1 MQSVFLDFGIVSILL
16 VAAHLIR
23 ASFGI
28 LQRLY
33 IPSPIIA
40 GVLGLLLSPQVTN
53 RLQIRSPFA
62 VDGDGQLLLSGY
74 PNFLVALLFGS
85 LFLGA
90 RPKDPS
96 PRAVGRRAAD
106 TFFYNLASQF
116 GQYGLALL
124 IGLLVLQPL
133 FPGIN
138 QAFALMLPG
147 GFAGGHGT
155 VTAISTGLEKAW
167 PEVKSVGY
175 TFATIGLL
183 SAVIGGMALVNI
195 ATRRG
200 WTRLTKSAQ
209 ELPAGVQRG
218 FLDGEER
225 QNLGQE
231 TVSPIALDPLGW
243 HIALLLAVVTLAFV
257 LQSTVKAIVPADRG
271 IPDLPLFAVAVLVGG
286 AVQQLLNL
294 AGLGRFVDRR
304 VVGRLG
310 STASDYLVVCGMASI
325 KLYVVHKYA
334 VPIVLMSIFG
344 VVFSMAI
351 LWYVGRRIYH
361 NFWFERSIFVYG
373 WNTGVVATAI
383 ILLRV
388 VDPRLQTRTLE
399 DYGISYVLV
408 VPLEIALLVL
418 LPWLVGQGI
427 ILLPAIVLVLAA
439 IGCVL
444 LSRLTVGWFNGAP
457 DALRDGEAVVIAEQI
472 SGHSNIELDQR

>member
-1 MQSVFLDFGIVSILL
+1 
-16 VAAHLIR
+16 
-23 ASFGI
+23 
-28 LQRLY
+28 
-33 IPSPIIA
+33 
-40 GVLGLLLSPQVTN
+40 
-53 RLQIRSPFA
+53 
-62 VDGDGQLLLSGY
+62 
-74 PNFLVALLFGS
+74 
-85 LFLGA
+85 
-90 RPKDPS
+90 
-96 PRAVGRRAAD
+96 
-106 TFFYNLASQF
+106 
-116 GQYGLALL
+116 
-124 IGLLVLQPL
+124 
-133 FPGIN
+133 
-138 QAFALMLPG
+138 
-147 GFAGGHGT
+147 
-155 VTAISTGLEKAW
+155 
-167 PEVKSVGY
+167 
-175 TFATIGLL
+175 
-183 SAVIGGMALVNI
+183 VNI

-218 FLDGEER
+218 FLDGDER
-225 QNLGQE
+225 QMLGQE

-243 HIALLLAVVTLAFV
+243 HIALLLTVVALAFV
-257 LQSTVKAIVPADRG
+257 LQSAVKALVPADRG

-334 VPIVLMSIFG
+334 LPIVIMSIYG
-344 VVFSMAI
+344 IVFSIAL

-388 VDPRLQTRTLE
+388 VDPRLRTRTLE

-427 ILLPAIVLVLAA
+427 ILVPAIVLVLAA

-444 LSRLTVGWFNGAP
+444 LSRLTVGWFNIAP
-457 DALRDGEAVVIAEQI
+457 DALRGGEAAIIAEQI
-472 SGHSNIELDQR
+472 NEHPSIEIDQR